1 MNHPMPQIHL
11 NSHPTPVSRLVY
23 GCMRIGGTREP
34 TPIDDQQRKIAYQ
47 AIETALEAGYTCF
60 DHADFYRRNKS
71 ELVFGDFLR
80 EHPGLRDQLF
90 IQSKCGMR
98 GDYFD
103 ASGEHLR
110 NSVEGSLRRLGIER
124 LDMLLLHRPDA
135 LIEPEEVA
143 QAIDDLVQAGKLRHF
158 GVSNHTV
165 QQMELLRRTLRQ
177 PIVAN
182 QMEFS
187 LAQPALVMEGLE
199 ANLPQPGSGALAT
212 GILDYCR
219 LHDIRVQAWS
229 PLGGGK
235 LLTEGHP
242 ALARIRAFALEW
254 GVPEEAIVMAWILRH
269 PAGIQPVVGS
279 CTPERI
285 RAAAKGCDI
294 TISRPHWYELL
305 TAAIGRRL
313 P

>member
-1 MNHPMPQIHL
+1 MTHPMLQIHL
-11 NSHPTPVSRLVY
+11 NSHPTLVSHLVY

-34 TPIDDQQRKIAYQ
+34 TPIDDAQRRVAYG
-47 AIETALEAGYTCF
+47 AIEAALEAGYTCF
-60 DHADFYRRNKS
+60 DHADFYRRHKS

-80 EHPGLRDQLF
+80 EHPGVRERIF

-98 GDYFD
+98 GDFFD
-103 ASGEHLR
+103 ASAEHLR
-110 NSVEGSLRRLGIER
+110 NSVEGSLRRMGIER

-143 QAIDDLVQAGKLRHF
+143 QAVDELVRAGKLLHF

-165 QQMELLRRTLRQ
+165 PQMELLRRTLDH

-182 QMEFS
+182 QLEFS

-199 ANLPQPGSGALAT
+199 ANLVQSGPTALAT

-229 PLGGGK
+229 PFGGGK
-235 LLTEGHP
+235 LLEEGHP
-242 ALARIRAFALEW
+242 ARERIRSMAATW
-254 GVPEEAIVMAWILRH
+254 GVPEEAVVTAWILRH

-285 RAAAKGCDI
+285 HAAARGCDI
-294 TISRPHWYELL
+294 ALTRAQWYELL